1 LIERHVEWA
10 GTMTTE
16 TETQLSAAIDTPEP
30 DALAPA
36 TGAAAQQTWGQH
48 PINIRMSLPLLFG
61 RYYLTV
67 LAGKEGRRA
76 ERRKVERQRHPLDT
90 VANSTAFFLIGFV
103 AALAILGFAMVIMAH
118 GFGWSFVPAG

>member
-1 LIERHVEWA
+1 MADTHLPAV
-10 GTMTTE
+10 
-16 TETQLSAAIDTPEP
+16 IDTPEP
-30 DALAPA
+30 AVMAPPPA
-36 TGAAAQQTWGQH
+36 HAEAGRREWGQH

-90 VANSTAFFLIGFV
+90 AANSTAFFLIGFV